1 MIRIFRAWENYWFRP
16 APLLDLG
23 VCRILIVGFQLVF
36 LQLMFPPYF
45 NRELDALPKDL
56 YDPIP
61 VLHLF
66 VWIFGWNARPSAE
79 LNEVIRWVTSG
90 FGVLALVGFL
100 TRPSLICFA
109 LGNAFLFAFKYSFG
123 DLRHAEALAIIA
135 VAILALSPAGGAL
148 SVDDLR
154 RRTDRAMQAR
164 LFTPFRLDEEHSVFA
179 RWPLILLGWMMA
191 LVYLSAATSKLK
203 SGFEWMNGYTLQHY
217 LLQEGMRWERGLG
230 LWLSQHHSLA
240 VLLSWITVTFE
251 ATFFLL
257 LIVPPLAWFYLPL
270 GVLLHLGMDLTL
282 KANFVPWLSIYAAFV
297 PWTELLRRLSQH
309 RSLLGAQSAP
319 RPEILFDD
327 ECPLCIRSITVVR
340 YTDWFDRLT
349 YSGLSARWPEVARR
363 YPEVSRADCQREM
376 HVILSDGSITRGFF
390 AFRKLLK
397 YLPPLWPLVAVFYF
411 PLASR
416 FGPRIYRYVASRRG
430 RFQEC
435 EDAAC
440 AVSQESSQSAPRSA
454 G

>member
-1 MIRIFRAWENYWFRP
+1 MIRILRGWENYWFRP

-23 VCRILIVGFQLVF
+23 VCRIIIVGCQLVF

-45 NRELDALPKDL
+45 NRDLDSLPNDL

-66 VWIFGWNARPSAE
+66 VWLFGWNARPSAE
-79 LNEVIRWVTSG
+79 LNEIIRWVTSG
-90 FGVLALVGFL
+90 FGVLALIGFL

-123 DLRHAEALAIIA
+123 ELRHAEALPIIA
-135 VAILALSPAGGAL
+135 LAILALSPAGKAL

-154 RRTDRAMQAR
+154 RRTALAMKAR
-164 LFTPFRLDEEHSVFA
+164 VFTPFRLDEEHSVFA
-179 RWPLILLGWMMA
+179 RWPLLLLQWMMA
-191 LVYLSAATSKLK
+191 LVYLSAAVSKLE
-203 SGFEWMNGYTLQHY
+203 SGFEWMNGHTLQYY
-217 LLQEGMRWERGLG
+217 LLQEGVRWERGVG
-230 LWLSQHHSLA
+230 LWLSQYHSLA
-240 VLLSWITVTFE
+240 VLLSWITVAFE
-251 ATFFLL
+251 STFFLV
-257 LIVPPLAWFYLPL
+257 LIVPRLAWFYLPL
-270 GVLLHLGMDLTL
+270 GVLLHLGMDLAL

-297 PWTELLRRLSQH
+297 PWTALIRRLSQ
-309 RSLLGAQSAP
+309 RQSLLGSQSAAK
-319 RPEILFDD
+319 PEILFDD

-340 YTDWFDRLT
+340 YADWFDRLT
-349 YSGLSARWPEVARR
+349 FSGLGTRWPEVARR

-376 HVILSDGSITRGFF
+376 HVILPDGSIARGFF

-397 YLPPLWPLVAVFYF
+397 YLPPLWPLVGVFYL

-430 RFQEC
+430 RFHVC

-440 AVSQESSQSAPRSA
+440 AVPQSSQSAPTSA
-454 G
+454 S